1 MLASIKNDKDIH
13 LGAQIDP
20 RTGRRVILFEMHR
33 AVLVDHNLT
42 EEVHVSD
49 EVRFT
54 QSPFAQFDQKL
65 ISRVSM
71 EYIALLLKA
80 GSSVLS
86 LHQRGRRMA
95 SQRIMPSATI
105 RGDGAKHVTHIAV
118 QDMAGCE
125 FRGMLS
131 FQGIGQV

>member
-1 MLASIKNDKDIH
+1 MLATIKNDKDIH

-33 AVLVDHNLT
+33 AILVDHNLA
-42 EEVHVSD
+42 EKIHVSD

-54 QSPFAQFDQKL
+54 QSPFAEFNQKL
-65 ISRVSM
+65 IARVSM
-71 EYIALLLKA
+71 EFVALLLKA

-86 LHQRGRRMA
+86 LHQRGRGMA

-105 RGDGAKHVTHIAV
+105 CRDGAKHVTHIAV

-131 FQGIGQV
+131 FQGIGKI

>member
-1 MLASIKNDKDIH
+1 MLASIENDKDIH
-13 LGAQIDP
+13 LGPQIDP

-33 AVLVDHNLT
+33 AILGNHNLA
-42 EEVHVSD
+42 EEVNVSD

-54 QSPFAQFDQKL
+54 QSPFAKFNQKL
-65 ISRVSM
+65 VSRVSM
-71 EYIALLLKA
+71 EFVALLLKA

-86 LHQRGRRMA
+86 LHQRGRGMA

-105 RGDGAKHVTHIAV
+105 CRNGAKHVTHVAV

-131 FQGIGQV
+131 FQGIGEI